1 MHYSYSYLQI
11 IKDSDLEELEELG
24 SGTFGT
30 VYRGKWRGTDIAIKR
45 IKKSCFLGRSSE
57 QERLV
62 GLLFPSTQDTL
73 ITIFIFVKFNFVNM
87 HYTFQLWKIRN
98 KLLKIFALKC
108 LNNFFFWVNKSM
120 HVK

>member
-11 IKDSDLEELEELG
+11 IKDSDLEELQELG

-57 QERLV
+57 QEWLV
-62 GLLFPSTQDTL
+62 GLLFRSTQD
-73 ITIFIFVKFNFVNM
+73 IHI
-87 HYTFQLWKIRN
+87 YKI
-98 KLLKIFALKC
+98 
-108 LNNFFFWVNKSM
+108 
-120 HVK
+120 